1 MVFSSHIFLF
11 YFLPITLFLYY
22 MLHAAR
28 VSMSLK
34 NFFLTF
40 VSYIFYGWLN
50 PWYISLMW
58 ISTLLDYNCGK
69 QIARPDATKRRRNI
83 ALMFSMVGNLGMLGF
98 FKYAGFFAD
107 SANKLAMLLG
117 ADGAMFPVLQI
128 FLPAG
133 ISFYTFQT
141 MSYTIDVWRGDAPP
155 VKNMATF
162 SCFVALFP
170 QLIAGPIIRYQS
182 VAEQLSYREHNLK
195 TFMRGLALF
204 IMGLSKKILL
214 ADSAAII
221 ADAAFG
227 ADAPNVLSS
236 WIGILGYS
244 FQIYFD
250 FCGYSDM
257 AVGLGRM
264 FGFEFIKN
272 FNAPYHSKSITE
284 FWNRWHI
291 SLSSWIKDYLYISL
305 GGNRGGVGKTYRN
318 LVIAFFLSGLW
329 HGNQLHFLMWGI
341 YQGLWLLIERLT
353 GKKTFYAKLP
363 PMGQLIFAQII
374 VLFGW
379 VLFRAPSL
387 DQAWDYWKAMLGL
400 IEVAPSAALLQA
412 NLLSVQHIF
421 TLVVCSIFTWQS
433 VQAHNWV
440 ENLTLPKMGIVLG
453 LLVLAIIM
461 MFTQAFSPFLYFQF

>member
-1 MVFSSHIFLF
+1 
-11 YFLPITLFLYY
+11 

-28 VSMSLK
+28 VNMSMK
-34 NFFLTF
+34 NLFLTI

-58 ISTLLDYNCGK
+58 VSTLLDYNCGK
-69 QIARPDATKRRRNI
+69 QIARPDATKRRRNT
-83 ALMFSMVGNLGMLGF
+83 ALLISMVGNLGMLGF

-107 SANKLAMLLG
+107 SVNRVAMLLG
-117 ADGAMFPVLQI
+117 ADGAMLPVLQI

-155 VKNMATF
+155 VKDMATF

-170 QLIAGPIIRYQS
+170 QLIAGPIIRYQT
-182 VAEQLSYREHNLK
+182 VAEQLSYREHNVHIFVK
-195 TFMRGLALF
+195 GLALF
-204 IMGLSKKILL
+204 IMGLAKKILL
-214 ADSAAII
+214 ADSAALI

-227 ADAPNVLSS
+227 ADTPDVLSS

-272 FNAPYHSKSITE
+272 FNAPYHAKSITE
-284 FWNRWHI
+284 FWTRWHI
-291 SLSSWIKDYLYISL
+291 SLSTWIRDYLYISL
-305 GGNRGGVGKTYRN
+305 GGNRGGTAKTYRN

-341 YQGLWLLIERLT
+341 YQGAWLFIERLS
-353 GKKTFYAKLP
+353 GKKPFYAKLP
-363 PMGQLIFAQII
+363 PFGQFLFAQVL

-400 IEVAPSAALLQA
+400 IEVAPSAALLRS
-412 NLLSVQHIF
+412 NLLSVQHIT
-421 TLVVCSIFTWQS
+421 TLVICSIFTWQS

-440 ENLTLPKMGIVLG
+440 ENMTRSMLVIVLG